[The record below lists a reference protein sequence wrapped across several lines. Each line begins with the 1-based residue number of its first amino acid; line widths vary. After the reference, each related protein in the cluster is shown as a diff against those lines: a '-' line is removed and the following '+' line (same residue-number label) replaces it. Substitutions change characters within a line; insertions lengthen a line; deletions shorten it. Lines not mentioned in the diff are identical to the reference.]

1 MLLPQL
7 NVPFQSLHIRTDG
20 SKPKIWDAFRS
31 KWVIL
36 SPEEWVRQQV
46 LWHLVNQKEYPKT
59 WIAVEREININ
70 GLRRR
75 FDALVFDRQGHVMML
90 IEFKATHIP
99 IDTQVLN
106 QIVAYNFEIMAPFV
120 LLSNGLQQV
129 CAQLN
134 LEEKKYQ
141 VLNEIPYYNSL
152 GFVTE

>member
-75 FDALVFDRQGHVMML
+75 FDALVFGRQGHVMML

>member
-1 MLLPQL
+1 MQFPQL
-7 NVPFQSLHIRTDG
+7 NVPFQSLIIRTEG
-20 SKPKIWDAFRS
+20 SKPKVWDAFRS
-31 KWVIL
+31 KWVVF

-75 FDALVFDRQGHVMML
+75 FDALVFDRQGQVMML

-99 IDTQVLN
+99 IHTQVLN

-120 LLSNGLQQV
+120 LVSNGLQQV

-134 LEEKKYQ
+134 LEEKKYE
-141 VLNEIPYYNSL
+141 VLNEIPYYNAL